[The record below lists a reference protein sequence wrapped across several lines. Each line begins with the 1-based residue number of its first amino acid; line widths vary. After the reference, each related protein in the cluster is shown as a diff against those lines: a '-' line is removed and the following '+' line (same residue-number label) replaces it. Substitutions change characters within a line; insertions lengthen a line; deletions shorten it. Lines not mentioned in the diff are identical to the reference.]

1 MTLLAHAIGQASS
14 PAPEIAGLG
23 GRPLRQ
29 VLSADQSLGLWAT
42 RWDGPAGPLGRE
54 EALAHHSV
62 VAAIAAAGPCLPV
75 RFGSWIPDDAAAA
88 ALLGERQ
95 AALHAALARVAGRSE
110 LAVTLLWLDGSAAPD
125 EVPAS
130 SGSAVVAA
138 TPGRRFLEAR
148 RRDLANTDGRRREAE
163 RLAERLTGLFGA
175 LGIDQADV
183 RHETC
188 PATEVAVSFAALVP
202 SPTAPAVKDAAIA
215 LAGTLEGVR
224 GVVSG
229 PWPPYSFTPE
239 LPSGGG

>member
-14 PAPEIAGLG
+14 PAPAIAGLG
-23 GRPLRQ
+23 GRPLRH
-29 VLSADQSLGLWAT
+29 VPSADRSLGLWAT
-42 RWDGPAGPLGRE
+42 GWEGPAGPLGRE
-54 EALAHHSV
+54 EALAHHGI

-110 LAVTLLWLDGSAAPD
+110 LAVTLLWLEGPSVPEEAPAPSG
-125 EVPAS
+125 PAV
-130 SGSAVVAA
+130 GAEA
-138 TPGRRFLEAR
+138 PGRRFLEAR
-148 RRDLANTDGRRREAE
+148 RRDLADTDGRRRAAE
-163 RLAERLTGLFGA
+163 RLADRLIGLFGD

-202 SPTAPAVKDAAIA
+202 TDAALAAKRAAIA

-239 LPSGGG
+239 LP